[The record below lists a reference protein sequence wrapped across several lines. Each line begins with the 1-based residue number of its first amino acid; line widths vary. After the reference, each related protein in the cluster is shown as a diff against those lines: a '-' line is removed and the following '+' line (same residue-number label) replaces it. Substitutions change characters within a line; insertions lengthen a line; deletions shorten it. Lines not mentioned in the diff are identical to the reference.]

1 MTFMLDKITKITI
14 HHKSNETRKT
24 KNNNT
29 YYVRE
34 NNRWKKTSLQSMAK
48 RSHTHTSIIK
58 KRLNGSTA
66 VTGDSVL
73 QVTLK
78 I

>member
-1 MTFMLDKITKITI
+1 M
-14 HHKSNETRKT
+14 S
-24 KNNNT
+24 
-29 YYVRE
+29 YVRE
-34 NNRWKKTSLQSMAK
+34 NNRWKKTSLQSMNK
-48 RSHTHTSIIK
+48 RSHTHLDNK

-78 I
+78 NLKLLLSSTNTTNIL